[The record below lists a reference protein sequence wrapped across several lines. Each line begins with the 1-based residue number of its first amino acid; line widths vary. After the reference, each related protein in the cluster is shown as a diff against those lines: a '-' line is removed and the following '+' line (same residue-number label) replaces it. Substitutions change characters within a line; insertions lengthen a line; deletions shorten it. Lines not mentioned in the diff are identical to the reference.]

1 MLVMMNVLLID
12 LLSYSDYT
20 DLMYWKRYLLLRKAP
35 SKMFDRAL
43 NTPLKYAHLFILFKI
58 SLWEWYGLKSNV
70 GLEVGFFVELYK
82 EGFHSLFLKCLM
94 FVTCLK
100 CLMFETFFFALLLTF
115 NIRGQNVKKAS
126 CPNLLV

>member
-58 SLWEWYGLKSNV
+58 SLWEWYGLKSNM

-100 CLMFETFFFALLLTF
+100 CLMFETFFFAFLLTF